1 MRYYP
6 LFLDIRDKP
15 CVVIGGGKVAE
26 RKAGGLLKAGAR
38 VVVISPDL
46 TLQLKKLAQTGK
58 ISHIRRTYR
67 KGDLKGKSLAIAAS
81 GSREANR
88 AVFEEA
94 QNLKIMVN
102 TVDDPLLS
110 SFIVPSVVDRHPLAI
125 AVSTS
130 GQCPALSKKLRKK
143 LEKEIGKEYASFA
156 EILGAVRTKLLKE
169 RVNRDKKDRI
179 IAALVSSDIPA
190 LIKRR
195 AKRKIEALV
204 KKVSGYTLFDLGITP
219 LYTTLNKGGGYGREH

>member
-6 LFLDIRDKP
+6 LFLDIRNKP

-26 RKAGGLLKAGAR
+26 RKARGLLKAGAR
-38 VVVISPDL
+38 VIVISPDL
-46 TLQLKKLAQTGK
+46 TVQMKKLAQTGK

-67 KGDLKGKSLAIAAS
+67 KGDIRGKSLAIAAS

-94 QNLKIMVN
+94 QKLKILVN
-102 TVDDPLLS
+102 TVDDPGLS
-110 SFIVPSVVDRHPLAI
+110 SFIVPSVVDRHPLVI

-156 EILGAVRTKLLKE
+156 KILGAVRTKLLKE

-204 KKVSGYTLFDLGITP
+204 KKVSGYTLFDLGIR
-219 LYTTLNKGGGYGREH
+219 L

>member
-6 LFLDIRDKP
+6 LFLDIRNKP

-26 RKAGGLLKAGAR
+26 RKAASLLKAGAR
-38 VVVISPDL
+38 VIVISPDI
-46 TLQLKKLAQTGK
+46 TLQMKKLSQTGK

-67 KGDLKGKSLAIAAS
+67 KGDIRGKFLAIAAS

-94 QNLKIMVN
+94 NRLKIPVN

-110 SFIVPSVVDRHPLAI
+110 SFIVPSVVERFPLEIAI
-125 AVSTS
+125 STS
-130 GQCPALSKKLRKK
+130 GLCPALSKKLRIE
-143 LEKEIGKEYASFA
+143 LEKKIGKEYASFA
-156 EILGAVRTKLLKE
+156 KILGAVRTKLLKE

-179 IAALVSSDIPA
+179 INTLVSSDIPA
-190 LIKRR
+190 LIKKG
-195 AKRKIEALV
+195 AVKKIEALV
-204 KKVSGYTLFDLGITP
+204 RKVSGSTFFDLGIS
-219 LYTTLNKGGGYGREH
+219 LKGRKKE

>member
-6 LFLDIRDKP
+6 IFLDIRNKP

-26 RKAGGLLKAGAR
+26 RKAAGLLKAGAS
-38 VVVISPDL
+38 VIVISPGL
-46 TLQLKKLAQTGK
+46 TAQMKKLAQTGK
-58 ISHIRRTYR
+58 ISHIRRRYR
-67 KGDLKGKSLAIAAS
+67 KGDLLGKSIAIAAS

-94 QNLKIMVN
+94 RNLKIPVN
-102 TVDDPLLS
+102 TVDAPLLS
-110 SFIVPSVVDRHPLAI
+110 SFIVPSVVERFPLAI
-125 AVSTS
+125 AISTS

-143 LEKEIGKEYASFA
+143 LEKEIGKEYANFA
-156 EILGAVRTKLLKE
+156 KILGAVRTKLLKE

-204 KKVSGYTLFDLGITP
+204 KKVSGYTFFDLGF
-219 LYTTLNKGGGYGREH
+219 